1 MGWNRVDQMGLVYM
15 PNTTDDNVN
24 LIKGRVITWNKIKNK
39 QDTNQ
44 NLNNKVWK
52 RIHRLE
58 GKQDD

>member
-1 MGWNRVDQMGLVYM
+1 MSNNTNDKVD
-15 PNTTDDNVN
+15 
-24 LIKGRVITWNKIKNK
+24 LIHKRVITWNKIKNK

-44 NLNNKVWK
+44 NFNNKVWK